1 MKLTKHKII
10 IASIILSLNSIAMA
24 DNLPC
29 GFEQVMQKAA
39 SANQKF
45 NTPEALFNNVLFSKD
60 VSVDA
65 RTQAAYEIDGMCK
78 LSQPLSPDIDC
89 TKPMYSYQ
97 ALIEET
103 KQYPQF
109 ACEGNLAD
117 RVRDVSAY
125 LANVALETTM
135 GLNYTN
141 DGLYFRGE
149 NVESAPQ
156 YDPSGIFITSLEE
169 TTSYCMQG
177 DGSDYSSA
185 VYNFHPENNS
195 FTAGQWVT
203 NCPDNYNIEM
213 TEILDSGNWY
223 GHGPMQLT
231 GDSIF
236 LETTV
241 YNNKH
246 TDGQLSVPQ
255 YADGLLNNENIAWDS
270 SLEYWVN
277 SKPNQPNQPPPR
289 YYVLSNN
296 AGWGF
301 GKSVYMVNGG
311 CNQYDQRLSYFK
323 YFNEQLSKFDPLARD
338 GETDSQLTCG

>member
-1 MKLTKHKII
+1 MKIRKHKII
-10 IASIILSLNSIAMA
+10 ITSAFLALNGSVLA
-24 DNLPC
+24 DDLPC
-29 GFEQVMQKAA
+29 GFEQVIQKAA
-39 SANQKF
+39 SANQKY
-45 NTPEALFNNVLFSKD
+45 NTPEAFFNNVLFSQN
-60 VSVDA
+60 VSVDPN
-65 RTQAAYEIDGMCK
+65 TQASYEIDGVCK
-78 LSQPLSPDIDC
+78 LTQPLSAEIDC

-97 ALIEET
+97 ALVNET

-125 LANVALETTM
+125 LANVALETTA

-156 YDPSGIFITSLEE
+156 YNPSSVYITSLED
-169 TTSYCMQG
+169 TISYCMQG

-195 FTAGQWVT
+195 FTADQWVT
-203 NCPDNYNIEM
+203 KCPDEYDVDM
-213 TEILDSGNWY
+213 TDILGSGNWY

-231 GDSIF
+231 SDSIF

-246 TDGQLSVPQ
+246 QNKQLSVVQ
-255 YADGLLNNENIAWDS
+255 YADGLLNDEGIAWDS
-270 SLEYWVN
+270 SLEYWIN

-296 AGWGF
+296 TGWGF

-323 YFNEQLSKFDPLARD
+323 YFNGQLSQFDPAAKD
-338 GETDSQLTCG
+338 DETPAQLTCG